1 MRETWHLPG
10 FVTIFLLILLV
21 SSLPAYSQDA
31 AVGVTAVP
39 PTVCTP
45 PIQPVTLVNPT
56 VITTCTEANL
66 RAALAAG
73 GHITFACG
81 PNPVTIPITSPL
93 VTSATVDVVLDG
105 KGLVTLDGGNSTRIL
120 EKPFTPGSHIDK
132 SLGNDLTI
140 QNMRLVNGRAPA
152 ATHSQDSN
160 ARGGAVWVTSPGTR
174 LHIINSTFSSNATTS
189 ITDEDNQ
196 GGAVFAANIYE
207 TVIVGSV
214 FENNVAGSGGGF
226 GAIASGLIV
235 YNSRFS
241 NNQAAD
247 ATSGGIV
254 RGHGGAIHLDGVTNG
269 FNSDSNK
276 IVDVCGSEFTGN
288 TAVRG
293 GGALKVTISDGKGT
307 KATYERSTFRDNRL
321 VGTPS
326 VEGHGGAIY
335 HIEDDY
341 AGATAEDNI
350 EIRDSLFAGNYAQ
363 RQGGGAWI
371 LVNGNGRI
379 VNTTFSQNAAAT
391 AGTNIVGQGGA
402 LIISRGLI
410 DIVNSTFAQNFATY
424 QAGAIHAGSDGDPL
438 RVVTLTGS
446 LFYDNRLDPTHTK
459 PVTTEWQGYH
469 TNRPLQNGG
478 NNLQYPRTKSPD
490 FNNTV
495 NNFIISPESAILF
508 ADPLLG
514 ALADNG
520 GPTQTRALNAGS
532 PALNNGNDAACPGT
546 DQRGVLRNQGGC
558 DIGAYERVAAL
569 WVTPSLIGNDSP
581 VTLMVHGDGFTAGSV
596 VLWGGTA
603 VPTTFIDNLTI
614 QAQVSTAVIGLPRL
628 VPVTVDNV
636 TLMAATVQVV
646 DNLQQVYLPIVT
658 K

>member
-1 MRETWHLPG
+1 MQVRWRLVG
-10 FVTIFLLILLV
+10 LVAFFLLVLLV
-21 SSLPAYSQDA
+21 SYVPVSSQA
-31 AVGVTAVP
+31 APMALP

-56 VITTCTEANL
+56 IITTCTEANL
-66 RAALAAG
+66 RTALAAG
-73 GHITFACG
+73 GHVTFDCG

-93 VTSATVDVVLDG
+93 VTSATEDIVLDG
-105 KGLVTLDGGNSTRIL
+105 KGLVTLDGGSSTRIL

-140 QNMRLVNGRAPA
+140 QNMTFVNGRAPA
-152 ATHSQDSN
+152 ATHFQDDK
-160 ARGGAVWVTSPGTR
+160 ARGGAVWVTSPGTK
-174 LHIINSTFSSNATTS
+174 LHIINSTFSNNATTS

-207 TVIVGSV
+207 TIIVGSV
-214 FENNVAGSGGGF
+214 FENNVAGNGGGF

-235 YNSRFS
+235 YNSRFTY
-241 NNQAAD
+241 NQAAD
-247 ATSGGIV
+247 TTSGGIV

-269 FNSDSNK
+269 FNPDSHK

-321 VGTPS
+321 VGTPD

-371 LVNGNGRI
+371 LVNGYGRI

-391 AGTNIVGQGGA
+391 AGTNVIGQGGA
-402 LIISRGLI
+402 LIISRGFI
-410 DIVNSTFAQNFATY
+410 DIANSTFAQNFATF
-424 QAGAIHAGSDGDPL
+424 QAGAIHAGGSGDPL
-438 RVVTLTGS
+438 RVVTLTNS
-446 LFYDNRLDPTHTK
+446 LFYDNRLDPTHTN

-478 NNLQYPRTKSPD
+478 NNLQYPKDKQPD
-490 FNNTV
+490 FTNTV
-495 NNFIISPESAILF
+495 NNFITSPESAILF

-514 ALADNG
+514 VLADNG
-520 GPTQTRALNAGS
+520 GPTPTRALSAGS
-532 PALNNGNDAACPGT
+532 PALDAGNDAACPGT
-546 DQRGVLRNQGGC
+546 DQRGVLRNQGSC
-558 DIGAYERVAAL
+558 DIGAYERVTAL
-569 WVTPSLIGNDSP
+569 WVTPSLIGSDEP
-581 VTLMVHGDGFTAGSV
+581 AALTVHGDGFTAGSV
-596 VLWGGTA
+596 VLWDGTA
-603 VPTTFIDNLTI
+603 VPTTYIDPLTL
-614 QAQVSTAVIGLPRL
+614 QAQVSTAVIGSPRL
-628 VPVTVDNV
+628 VLVTVDNV
-636 TLMAATVQVV
+636 SLTAASVLVV
-646 DNLQQVYLPIVT
+646 DNLQQVYLPLVM
-658 K
+658 KE